1 MAKESVKEPKP
12 VAELSKEEL
21 TVLLA
26 QKDEE
31 ILKLNQQVVKSEHK
45 AVALSEKIA
54 LMQTYPTIAE
64 KQAEL
69 DYSLKMAKQFSDSRA
84 FSKDSTPEQIYVLM
98 KAGAEMGL
106 KEVESLQS
114 LYIVNGQID
123 FYGDKMIAQLTK
135 HGYKV
140 EYIDEISEKNKERV
154 TAVVTSRDGKFKAME
169 TATSQDQII
178 LQSKAAKFALKNKL
192 RFHAIR
198 MIASFHLPHLFG
210 SVGDQFTK
218 EFTEWKEANEVSEYR
233 PEQKAIPTRADQNT
247 ENLSMDAN
255 DVQESQVVEAKEEDI
270 PDFAKSQA

>member
-1 MAKESVKEPKP
+1 MAKESVKDPKP
-12 VAELSKEEL
+12 ITDLSKEEL
-21 TVLLA
+21 LVLLSQKEEELIKA
-26 QKDEE
+26 Q
-31 ILKLNQQVVKSEHK
+31 QQIVKSEHK

-84 FSKDSTPEQIYVLM
+84 FTKDATPEQIYVLM

-140 EYIDEISEKNKERV
+140 EYINEVEEKGKEKV
-154 TAVVTSRDGKFKAME
+154 TAVVTSRDGKFKASE

-192 RFHAIR
+192 RFHAVR

-218 EFTEWKEANEVSEYR
+218 EFTEWEEANKASDYNSQ
-233 PEQKAIPTRADQNT
+233 QKAIPTRADQNT
-247 ENLSMDAN
+247 EDLKMDIEN
-255 DVQESQVVEAKEEDI
+255 NPEVQENYSEESI
-270 PDFAKSQA
+270 PDFAKK